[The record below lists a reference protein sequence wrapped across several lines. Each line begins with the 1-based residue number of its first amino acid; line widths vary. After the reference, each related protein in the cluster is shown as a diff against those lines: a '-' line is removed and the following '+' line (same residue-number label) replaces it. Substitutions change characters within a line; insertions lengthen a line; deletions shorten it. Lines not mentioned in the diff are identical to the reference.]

1 MKRSMIIGTGSYVPE
16 DVITNQDLERLVDTS
31 DDWIKTR
38 TGISE
43 RRRAAPGMAASDLAV
58 QASRPALEA
67 AEIDP
72 EDLDMVIAATI
83 TPDTTCPS
91 AACWVQNQLGAK
103 YAFAF
108 DVNAACSGF
117 VYGLAVADQFI
128 RSGMAQRVLF
138 VGVEIMTRVVNWEDR
153 STCVLWGDGAG
164 AVVLAPTEN
173 DRGILSSHLYAD
185 GMNGE
190 TLTVGG
196 GGSRIAPITHET
208 VDQDLHTLKMNG
220 QETFRF
226 AVRAFSDVCIE
237 ALEHNHLSADD
248 IDLFIPHQANIRIID
263 AATKRL
269 KLPTEKVMVTIHKYG
284 NTSSASIPVALDEAV
299 REGRVHEGDLLLLA
313 AFGGGLTWGANALIF

>member
-1 MKRSMIIGTGSYVPE
+1 MIIGTGSYVPE

-58 QASRPALEA
+58 RASRPALEA
-67 AEIDP
+67 AGIDP
-72 EDLDMVIAATI
+72 EELDMVIAATI

-91 AACWVQNQLGAK
+91 AACWVQNRLGAK
-103 YAFAF
+103 CAFAF

-128 RSGMAQRVLF
+128 RSGMVQRILF

-173 DRGILSSHLYAD
+173 GRGILSSHLYAD

-248 IDLFIPHQANIRIID
+248 VDLFIPHQANIRIID

-299 REGRVHEGDLLLLA
+299 RDGRVHEGDMLLLA
-313 AFGGGLTWGANALIF
+313 AFGGGLTWGANVLIL